1 LDHAKEDL
9 CHPIDDGVD
18 PLAKL
23 SETRDGEAGEDRN
36 QQDLQKIAASES
48 ANEGFRDDPKQMGDK
63 PLLLGAIDVACDR
76 ICIKRGRIDVEP
88 FAGLK
93 KLSDHEPHHQR
104 NGRDRLEIEQGLDAD
119 TSDFL
124 EIAHRAYPVHDRAED
139 DRRDHHL
146 DERNEP
152 VTKRFERDA
161 GVWKIM
167 ADEDADGDREQ
178 DLNIENCVPGAS
190 RFGRRQAGK
199 SFQAVFPLSA
209 TKNSRSSR

>member
-1 LDHAKEDL
+1 MWSDRFE
-9 CHPIDDGVD
+9 
-18 PLAKL
+18 PLA
-23 SETRDGEAGEDRN
+23 R
-36 QQDLQKIAASES
+36 
-48 ANEGFRDDPKQMGDK
+48 
-63 PLLLGAIDVACDR
+63 
-76 ICIKRGRIDVEP
+76 
-88 FAGLK
+88 LK

-104 NGRDRLEIEQGLDAD
+104 KGRDRLEIEQCLDAD

-124 EIAHRAYPVHDRAED
+124 EIAHRPYPVHDRAED

-146 DERNEP
+146 DERNEA
-152 VTKRFERDA
+152 VTERFERDS

-190 RFGRRQAGK
+190 RFGRRQAGE